1 MRDEHLEDARTVW
14 QRQAAG
20 SFSVT
25 PQQLQEKARRLRT
38 KTRKE
43 MLGNSALALI
53 ALGSAVH
60 GMLHTHATGWRIVFA
75 IIIAWAVSGWFL
87 SNRGARP
94 KYTPPP
100 SEPVDGL
107 SFYRQQ
113 LKRRNDLFRRFL
125 PSFFGPAVLGMIT
138 WILMMSGMARN
149 LHLRVNFVPLCT
161 LLVLWMI
168 GIFILRLRTRKE
180 VKRELAELAALE
192 REKKQND

>member
-1 MRDEHLEDARTVW
+1 MRDENLEDPRTVW

-25 PQQLQEKARRLRT
+25 PQELQEKARRLRT
-38 KTRKE
+38 KARKE

-53 ALGSAVH
+53 AIGTSVH
-60 GMLHTHATGWRIVFA
+60 GTLHTHATGWRIVFV

-87 SNRGARP
+87 SNGGAQP
-94 KYTPPP
+94 KYAPPP

-125 PSFFGPAVLGMIT
+125 PSFFGPAVLGMVT

-149 LHLRVNFVPLCT
+149 LHLRVNLVPLCT
-161 LLVLWMI
+161 LLVLWVI
-168 GIFILRLRTRKE
+168 GIFILRLRTRNELKQ
-180 VKRELAELAALE
+180 ELAELDALE
-192 REKKQND
+192 RESKQPS